1 MSSPGSDDRLS
12 GDRLSDDRPPAVVV
26 DHVTKEFKLYK
37 DRRTSLKERFTKRR
51 PSRYDMFKA
60 LDDIT
65 LNVPTGSTYGLI
77 GSNGSGKSTLL
88 KLMANIHRPTGG
100 SITHSG
106 RISALLELGAG
117 FHPELSGRDNI
128 YLNGSI
134 LGMTRKQVDAAMD
147 SIVSFSGI
155 EEFIDT
161 PVKVYS
167 SGMYVRLG
175 FSIAVNLDP
184 EILIIDEIIAVGDEE
199 FQRRCFDYLY
209 ELRKR
214 GVTIIF
220 VSHSLPLVQTLCD
233 RVAWIEKGVLRAEG
247 PARDVVD
254 EYLATVNR
262 AERERLESEGH
273 GRADGDL
280 ERRGGGEAT
289 VTGVSFLGPDGE
301 PTLAA
306 IAGERLT
313 VRIAYQAGTPIND
326 AVFGLA
332 FQTEAGVLVSGPNSK
347 FGGIRTGRIEGSGF
361 IDYLLDPLVLTPA
374 TYLVTAAIT
383 DITLLH
389 VFDYRDRAFTL
400 AVQPGKSP
408 DRSGVVTLDGHW
420 TPPVAQ
426 VSGSSASGSDA
437 VSPVW
442 TELSL

>member
-1 MSSPGSDDRLS
+1 VSLLPA
-12 GDRLSDDRPPAVVV
+12 DRPPAVVV

-65 LNVPTGSTYGLI
+65 LNVPAGTTYGLI

-88 KLMANIHRPTGG
+88 KLMANIHRPTSG
-100 SITHSG
+100 SITHNG

-117 FHPELSGRDNI
+117 FHPELSGRDNV

-134 LGMTRKQVDAAMD
+134 LGMGRKQVDAAMEQILD
-147 SIVSFSGI
+147 FSGL

-199 FQRRCFDYLY
+199 FQRRCFDHLY

-220 VSHSLPLVQTLCD
+220 VSHSLPLVQSLCD
-233 RVAWIEKGVLRAEG
+233 RAAWIEKGVLRAEG
-247 PARDVVD
+247 PAMEVVD

-262 AERERLESEGH
+262 AERERYDAEGH
-273 GRADGDL
+273 GRADGDT

-289 VTGVSFLGPDGE
+289 VTGVTFLDAAGE
-301 PTLAA
+301 PTFAA

-313 VRIAYQAGTPIND
+313 VRVAYQATTPID
-326 AVFGLA
+326 QPVFGLS
-332 FQTEAGVLVSGPNSK
+332 FQTESGVLVAGPNTE
-347 FGGIRTGRIEGSGF
+347 FGGLQIERIVGTGS
-361 IDYLLDPLVLTPA
+361 IDYVLDPLVLTPS
-374 TYLVTAAIT
+374 TYLVSAAIT
-383 DITLLH
+383 DRTMLH
-389 VFDYRDRAFTL
+389 VYDYRDRAFTL
-400 AVQPGKSP
+400 AIQPGKSP
-408 DRSGVVTLDGHW
+408 DRNGLVTLDGRW
-420 TPPVAQ
+420 SPPNP
-426 VSGSSASGSDA
+426 SGALAVSSATSAG
-437 VSPVW
+437 
-442 TELSL
+442 TEFSQ

>member
-1 MSSPGSDDRLS
+1 MTTLSSDG
-12 GDRLSDDRPPAVVV
+12 RPPAVVV

-65 LNVPTGSTYGLI
+65 LNVPAGTTYGLI

-88 KLMANIHRPTGG
+88 KLMANIHRPTSG
-100 SITHSG
+100 SISHAG

-117 FHPELSGRDNI
+117 FHPELSGRDNV

-147 SIVSFSGI
+147 AIIDFSGI

-233 RVAWIEKGVLRAEG
+233 RAAWIEKGVLRAEG
-247 PARDVVD
+247 PAIQVVD
-254 EYLATVNR
+254 EYIATVNK
-262 AERERLESEGH
+262 AERERFEAEGH
-273 GRADGDL
+273 GRADGDTD
-280 ERRGGGEAT
+280 RRGGGEAT
-289 VTGVSFLGPDGE
+289 VTGLTFLDSGGE
-301 PTLAA
+301 ATLAA
-306 IAGERLT
+306 VAGERLT
-313 VRIAYQAGTPIND
+313 LRLSYQATTPVD
-326 AVFGLA
+326 DPVFGLG
-332 FQTEAGVLVSGPNSK
+332 FQTENGVLVSGPNSQ
-347 FGGIRTGRIEGSGF
+347 FGGIGMGRIYGTGY
-361 IDYLLDPLVLTPA
+361 IDYVLDPLQLTPA
-374 TYLVTAAIT
+374 TYLVSTAIT
-383 DITLLH
+383 DATLLH
-389 VFDYRDRAFTL
+389 VYDYRDRAFTL

-408 DRSGVVTLDGHW
+408 DRNGLVTLDGRW
-420 TPPVAQ
+420 QLPT
-426 VSGSSASGSDA
+426 
-437 VSPVW
+437 
-442 TELSL
+442 

>member
-1 MSSPGSDDRLS
+1 MTSTTGLLAGSA
-12 GDRLSDDRPPAVVV
+12 PAVVV
-26 DHVTKEFKLYK
+26 DHVTKEFKLYR

-51 PSRYDMFKA
+51 PSRFEMFKA
-60 LDDIT
+60 LDDVT
-65 LNVPTGSTYGLI
+65 LQVPAGSTYGLI

-88 KLMANIHRPTGG
+88 KLMANIHRPTKGT
-100 SITHSG
+100 ITHTG

-117 FHPELSGRDNI
+117 FHPELSGRDNV

-147 SIVSFSGI
+147 AILDFSGLH
-155 EEFIDT
+155 EFIDT

-247 PARDVVD
+247 PALKVVD
-254 EYLATVNR
+254 EYLSTVNR
-262 AERERLESEGH
+262 AERERLDAEGH
-273 GRADGDL
+273 GRPDAETD
-280 ERRGGGEAT
+280 RRGAGDIE
-289 VTGVSFLGPDGE
+289 VTGVTFLGSDGQ
-301 PTLAA
+301 PTMAA
-306 IAGERLT
+306 RAGDALT
-313 VRIAYQAGTPIND
+313 VRIAFTAHTPIENP
-326 AVFGLA
+326 VFGLA
-332 FQTEAGVLVSGPNSK
+332 FYTEGGVMVSGPNSE
-347 FGGIRTGRIEGSGF
+347 FGQVRAGQVAGSGHV
-361 IDYLLDPLVLTPA
+361 DYVLDELPLTPGS
-374 TYLVTAAIT
+374 YLVSAAIT
-383 DITLLH
+383 DLTMLH

-400 AVQPGKSP
+400 AVQPGSSP
-408 DRSGVVTLDGHW
+408 DRNGLVTLAGRWSSPSIMQPGVVEST
-420 TPPVAQ
+420 
-426 VSGSSASGSDA
+426 SAR
-437 VSPVW
+437 
-442 TELSL
+442 TELFR

>member
-1 MSSPGSDDRLS
+1 
-12 GDRLSDDRPPAVVV
+12 
-26 DHVTKEFKLYK
+26 
-37 DRRTSLKERFTKRR
+37 
-51 PSRYDMFKA
+51 MFRA
-60 LDDIT
+60 LDDIS
-65 LNVPTGSTYGLI
+65 LNVPAGSTYGLI

-88 KLMANIHRPTGG
+88 KLMANIHRPTSG
-100 SITHSG
+100 SITHAG

-117 FHPELSGRDNI
+117 FHPELSGRDNV

-147 SIVSFSGI
+147 AIIDFSGI

-233 RVAWIEKGVLRAEG
+233 RAAWIEKGVLRAEG
-247 PARDVVD
+247 SALEVVD
-254 EYLATVNR
+254 EYIATVNK
-262 AERERLESEGH
+262 AERVRLDSEGH

-289 VTGVSFLGPDGE
+289 VTAVTFIGSDGE

-306 IAGERLT
+306 TAGERLT
-313 VRIAYQAGTPIND
+313 VADRLP
-326 AVFGLA
+326 
-332 FQTEAGVLVSGPNSK
+332 
-347 FGGIRTGRIEGSGF
+347 GGH
-361 IDYLLDPLVLTPA
+361 A
-374 TYLVTAAIT
+374 T
-383 DITLLH
+383 
-389 VFDYRDRAFTL
+389 R
-400 AVQPGKSP
+400 
-408 DRSGVVTLDGHW
+408 
-420 TPPVAQ
+420 
-426 VSGSSASGSDA
+426 
-437 VSPVW
+437 
-442 TELSL
+442 

>member
-1 MSSPGSDDRLS
+1 VNEFVPDGRA
-12 GDRLSDDRPPAVVV
+12 PAVVV
-26 DHVTKEFKLYK
+26 DQVTKEFKLYK

-65 LNVPTGSTYGLI
+65 LDVPAGSTYGLI

-88 KLMANIHRPTGG
+88 KLMANIHRPTSGT
-100 SITHSG
+100 ITHNG

-117 FHPELSGRDNI
+117 FHPELSGRDNV

-134 LGMTRKQVDAAMD
+134 LGMGKKQVDAALD
-147 SIVSFSGI
+147 EIVAFSGL
-155 EEFIDT
+155 EQFIDT

-247 PARDVVD
+247 PALQVVD

-262 AERERLESEGH
+262 AERERLDAEGH

-289 VTGVSFLGPDGE
+289 VTGVTFIGSDGE
-301 PTLAA
+301 PTLVA

-313 VRIAYQAGTPIND
+313 VRISYNAGTPLDD

-332 FQTEAGVLVSGPNSK
+332 FHTESGVIVSGPNSE
-347 FGGIRTGRIEGSGF
+347 FGGIHTGRIYGPGF
-361 IDYLLDPLVLTPA
+361 IEYTIDPLILTPQ
-374 TYLVTAAIT
+374 TYLISAAIT

-408 DRSGVVTLDGHW
+408 DRNGVVTLDGHW
-420 TPPVAQ
+420 APPVPG
-426 VSGSSASGSDA
+426 SGTESS
-437 VSPVW
+437 
-442 TELSL
+442 L